1 MDSTKPSPDKEPAHL
16 KERAHDKERAHYIVA
31 AAEEIAPG
39 QRKIVT
45 VAGRE
50 IGVFNV
56 DGAYYALRNVC
67 PHKGAP
73 LCKGRQRPLI
83 TSSGV
88 NIVTYQ
94 REGEILKCPWH
105 LWEFD
110 IKTGRSLHDEAMR
123 VRTYRVRLE
132 EAGVVLYLDEAE

>member
-1 MDSTKPSPDKEPAHL
+1 MASTRTKGPRADNPARQNRHV
-16 KERAHDKERAHYIVA
+16 VA
-31 AAEEIAPG
+31 AAKEIAPG
-39 QRKIVT
+39 ARKIVT

-50 IGVFNV
+50 IGIFNI

-73 LCKGRQRPLI
+73 LCKGRQRPHI
-83 TSSGV
+83 TSSGGNEV
-88 NIVTYQ
+88 AYQ

-110 IKTGRSLHDEAMR
+110 IKTGRAMHDDAVH
-123 VRTYRVRLE
+123 VRTYRVCAEDADL
-132 EAGVVLYLDEAE
+132 VLYLDETG